1 MGERHRSRPRP
12 SSCVQRSAIA
22 FFPGLLS
29 KLCQDLWVNSDDN
42 LANNLMKGSTG
53 RAVVSSRRRP
63 LDEVAGRLIG
73 DILAYSETTGK
84 AGGKTGIETADVDAL

>member
-1 MGERHRSRPRP
+1 
-12 SSCVQRSAIA
+12 
-22 FFPGLLS
+22 
-29 KLCQDLWVNSDDN
+29 
-42 LANNLMKGSTG
+42 MKGSTG

-63 LDEVAGRLIG
+63 LDEVAGRLTG